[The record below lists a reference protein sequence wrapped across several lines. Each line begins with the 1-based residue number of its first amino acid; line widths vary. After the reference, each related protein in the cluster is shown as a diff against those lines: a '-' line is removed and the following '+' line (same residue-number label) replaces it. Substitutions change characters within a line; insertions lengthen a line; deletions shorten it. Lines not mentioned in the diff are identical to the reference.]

1 MTDSVVDRSEGFGE
15 RLLGAL
21 LDRAHLVPPHMIAPL
36 IAERVARIGG
46 RDVSVLLQDYAQE
59 LLVPL
64 PGRRLVVG
72 EPEAIGDSPAGQ
84 SFLHADTVEVA
95 QNGAVRMYLPLLDG
109 SDQIGVLALT
119 LDEVDDHDRRL
130 LRRLASLVADM
141 MVTKHAYTDL
151 FFLARRRE
159 PMSVAAEMQW
169 TLLPPL
175 AMSVP
180 QVEVAGILEPAY
192 NVAGDSFDYA
202 LNDSILHVAV
212 IDAMGHDLDA
222 ATMAT
227 VAIGAYR
234 HARRGDISLAEKY
247 TFMDQA
253 IARQFGPDHFVTAQM
268 LHLNISTGHLEWVN
282 AGHPAPLLIR
292 DQGGAEALHGPT
304 TLPVGFGGEQPRTS
318 EIQLHPGDRLLCY
331 TDGVI
336 EEHETGGEQFG
347 EQQLIDCVNRVGKA
361 GEGVRATVR
370 RLSHTLKDARG
381 GRTSDDATLFL
392 IEWHGGTTD
401 HLTDLDRGGR
411 RGNSASSQTRTR
423 NDTRNE

>member
-1 MTDSVVDRSEGFGE
+1 MVDSVLDRSEGFGE
-15 RLLGAL
+15 RLLGLL
-21 LDRAHLVPPHMIAPL
+21 LDQAHLVPPQLIAPL
-36 IAERVARIGG
+36 IAERVGRIGG
-46 RDVSVLLQDYAQE
+46 RDVSVLLQDYSQE

-64 PGRRLVVG
+64 PGRKLVIG
-72 EPEAIGDSPAGQ
+72 EPEPIGESAAGQ
-84 SFLHADTVEVA
+84 AFLRVDVVEVP

-119 LDEVDDHDRRL
+119 LDEVDDNDRRL

-141 MVTKHAYTDL
+141 MVTKHSYTDL

-202 LNDSILHVAV
+202 LNHDILHVAV

-234 HARRGDISLAEKY
+234 HARRGDISLSEKY

-268 LHLNISTGHLEWVN
+268 LHLNVVTGHVEWVN

-292 DQGGAEALHGPT
+292 DHRVVRALHGPT
-304 TLPVGFGGEQPRTS
+304 TLPVGFGGEQPRMS
-318 EIQLHPGDRLLCY
+318 EVQLQRGDRLLCY

-336 EEHETGGEQFG
+336 EEHEVGGEPFG
-347 EQQLIDCVNRVGKA
+347 EEQLIECVDLMEQA
-361 GEGVRATVR
+361 GGGVRAAVR
-370 RLSHTLKDARG
+370 RLSHTLKEKRG

-392 IEWHGGTTD
+392 IEWRGGSAD
-401 HLTDLDRGGR
+401 HLTDLD
-411 RGNSASSQTRTR
+411 
-423 NDTRNE
+423 